1 MSLTLSCGFL
11 KLHAGSFF
19 FSAILFPDW
28 DGVGTPVLILS
39 LKCQVPVGAN
49 PVQVEMGEFEDGA
62 EETVEEV
69 VADSKSLPC
78 HLAHLDGPCP
88 LGDTRTSPRKFLTK
102 GMHCGALAAVEG
114 QLGILRLGESGIDL
128 FITSPS
134 KL

>member
-1 MSLTLSCGFL
+1 MQAPSSSLQFSSQTGMGWGPLF
-11 KLHAGSFF
+11 SFF
-19 FSAILFPDW
+19 LLNA
-28 DGVGTPVLILS
+28 
-39 LKCQVPVGAN
+39 QVPVGAN

-78 HLAHLDGPCP
+78 HLTHLDGPCP
-88 LGDTRTSPRKFLTK
+88 RGDTRTSPRKFLTK
-102 GMHCGALAAVEG
+102 GMHCGVLAAVEG

>member
-1 MSLTLSCGFL
+1 MQVPPPLRL
-11 KLHAGSFF
+11 
-19 FSAILFPDW
+19 FSQTGM
-28 DGVGTPVLILS
+28 GVGIPVLILS
-39 LKCQVPVGAN
+39 LPCQVPVGAN

-69 VADSKSLPC
+69 VADSKSPPC

-88 LGDTRTSPRKFLTK
+88 CGDTRTSRRKFLTE
-102 GMHCGALAAVEG
+102 GMHCGAPAAVEG
-114 QLGILRLGESGIDL
+114 QLEILRLGESGIDL